1 MNDSPTSRPA
11 ASRDETP
18 AARRASGE
26 PVSARSS
33 SSESPEP
40 QETPAYPLLEA
51 PADGVPDVIT
61 TAAQL
66 KECCAAI
73 RAGHGPVAIDAE
85 RASGFRYGNDAYL
98 VQLRREGAGTWLI
111 DPVPLNDLSSLNTA
125 IGSAEWVL
133 HAATQDLPCLKA
145 LGLRPRKLFD
155 TELGSRLAG
164 LPRVGLAAVT
174 EHFVGVTLA
183 KEHSAVDWSTR
194 PLPHDWLVYAALDVE
209 RLVEVRDALAADLEA
224 QGKAEWARQEFEALL
239 DFEGP
244 TPKKEPWR
252 RTSGLHA
259 LRDLRQLARVRAL
272 WQTREDIAQ
281 RRDTTPGRVL
291 PDALIIDLARRNP
304 HDTSG
309 LVGPPAIRPRVGDGS
324 ARRRRPR
331 PAHRGLAR
339 YGERWLAALKA
350 ADALPNR
357 ELPTATQ
364 RTSAPP
370 PIRAWH
376 DKNPA
381 AAGRLDDVRYG
392 LQRFSDERRVPVEN
406 LVTPDLLRRVIWSP
420 PADTSEDGWR
430 AALSDGGARPWQC
443 DIVAPLLAEAA
454 LDHPSR

>member
-1 MNDSPTSRPA
+1 MTSDSPA
-11 ASRDETP
+11 GDNASLEDAQPTDDIP
-18 AARRASGE
+18 S
-26 PVSARSS
+26 
-33 SSESPEP
+33 
-40 QETPAYPLLEA
+40 YPLLAE
-51 PADGVPDVIT
+51 PADGVPEIVT
-61 TAAQL
+61 TAARL

-73 RAGHGPVAIDAE
+73 RAGSGPVAIDAE

-98 VQLRREGAGTWLI
+98 VQLRRKGSGTWLI
-111 DPVPLNDLSSLNTA
+111 DPVRCSDLSSLNAA
-125 IGSAEWVL
+125 IGKAEWVL
-133 HAATQDLPCLKA
+133 HAATQDLACLKD
-145 LGLRPRKLFD
+145 LGLYPKALFD

-164 LPRVGLAAVT
+164 LARVGLAAVT
-174 EHFVGVTLA
+174 EHYVGVTLA

-224 QGKAEWARQEFEALL
+224 QGKGEWARQEFEALL

-244 TPKKEPWR
+244 TPKKDPWR

-259 LRDLRQLARVRAL
+259 LRDPRQVARVRSL

-304 HDTSG
+304 NDVAG

-339 YGERWLAALKA
+339 YGERWLNALKN
-350 ADALPNR
+350 ADSLPQR
-357 ELPTATQ
+357 ELPPLTM
-364 RTSAPP
+364 RTNAPP
-370 PIRAWH
+370 PIRAWA
-376 DKNPA
+376 DRNPA

-392 LQRFSDERRVPVEN
+392 LQQFSEKRNVPVEN
-406 LVTPDLLRRVIWSP
+406 LLTPDLLRRTIWSP
-420 PADTSEDGWR
+420 PADQSEAGWR
-430 AALSDGGARPWQC
+430 EALAAGGARPWQC

-454 LDHPSR
+454 LDHPTN